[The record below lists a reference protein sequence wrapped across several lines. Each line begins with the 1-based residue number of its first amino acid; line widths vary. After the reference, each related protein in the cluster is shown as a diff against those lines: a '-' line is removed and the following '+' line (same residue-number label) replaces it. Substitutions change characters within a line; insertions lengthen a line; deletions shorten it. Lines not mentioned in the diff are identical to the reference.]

1 MCNFG
6 SMKNEKSSAMMKMKN
21 IYLLLFVLCFA
32 IRLQADPMSNAT
44 ARTYYE
50 KGKQYFRAGD
60 YKSAEFQFEY
70 ASFHDDGSVS
80 TDSVNMMRSMSIYCK
95 IHKDSGDV
103 CYDGRRYDE
112 AYVHYSLVAQKNGS
126 DADCR
131 EMMNICY
138 DKWKMVRES
147 HSGMVR
153 MEPGFFVM
161 GRNDGPDNEKPSH
174 TVHLDSFFIDKYEV
188 SNSQYVV
195 FLNLKGLYDVES
207 HIRIC
212 VDSPNCHIR
221 YDAVANWYSVE
232 PGYENYPVFGV
243 TWYGANDYALW
254 SGMSLPTEAQWEY
267 AFGDSSDGDS
277 NYYHNVRSGTPNS
290 YGIYGMSDNGR
301 EWVSDSY
308 SGVAYQYSDSRNP
321 EHHEVREYKTVRG
334 GASLDDDFNPK
345 TFRDYERPGFG
356 RGSIGFRCVKNIASV
371 K

>member
-1 MCNFG
+1 
-6 SMKNEKSSAMMKMKN
+6 
-21 IYLLLFVLCFA
+21 
-32 IRLQADPMSNAT
+32 
-44 ARTYYE
+44 
-50 KGKQYFRAGD
+50 
-60 YKSAEFQFEY
+60 
-70 ASFHDDGSVS
+70 
-80 TDSVNMMRSMSIYCK
+80 
-95 IHKDSGDV
+95 
-103 CYDGRRYDE
+103 
-112 AYVHYSLVAQKNGS
+112 
-126 DADCR
+126 
-131 EMMNICY
+131 
-138 DKWKMVRES
+138 
-147 HSGMVR
+147 

-195 FLNLKGLYDVES
+195 FLNLKGLYDVER

-221 YDAVANWYSVE
+221 YNAVANWYSVE

-243 TWYGANDYALW
+243 TWYGANDEDCRTMVVKGCYEFSLRDAVNDTAIGHVNLLQNPQGQRRRLLRRPQVRRGLRAL
-254 SGMSLPTEAQWEY
+254 LAR
-267 AFGDSSDGDS
+267 
-277 NYYHNVRSGTPNS
+277 RS
-290 YGIYGMSDNGR
+290 R